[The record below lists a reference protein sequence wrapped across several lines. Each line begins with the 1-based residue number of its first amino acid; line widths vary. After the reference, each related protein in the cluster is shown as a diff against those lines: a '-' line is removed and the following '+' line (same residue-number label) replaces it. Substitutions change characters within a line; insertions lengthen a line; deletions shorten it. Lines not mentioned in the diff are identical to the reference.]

1 MPSSR
6 RVVRSGR
13 QPFCAA
19 VTRVFAGTLALLLAL
34 HMPGLQAEVVISTL
48 PNTNLGGSTVSD
60 TAWKAMLFTTGSSP
74 TQLDSVVVGL
84 NPNPT
89 TESTPFT
96 QQVKVS
102 LFSVSGGNPNAE
114 LLTTGLV
121 SVTMPARQGVY
132 TFDASSFT
140 VPFTMAA
147 NTPYALVLSSDSS
160 TIKWGGNGVSST
172 TPTASAGFAYNTF
185 LQSSDAGVSWATSLA
200 TNNAFAIVVVPEPS
214 QLALLAMGAV
224 GSWWAFRGRGRRRGR
239 RRDGRRDGRHSTS
252 APVPGVPV
260 LNVCR
265 HWQLV
270 GRHLNRFAVVMRLDE
285 FAPVGGRATSGRHRW
300 WLERFGIESLDP
312 GDNVLV

>member
-34 HMPGLQAEVVISTL
+34 HMPALQAEVVISNL
-48 PNTNLGGSTVSD
+48 PNTALGGSTISD

-102 LFSVSGGNPNAE
+102 LFSVAGGNPNAE

-140 VPFTMAA
+140 VPFTMAS

-185 LQSSDAGVSWATSLA
+185 LQSSDTGVSWTTSVA
-200 TNNAFAIVVVPEPS
+200 TNNAFAISVVPEPS

-224 GSWWAFRGRGRRRGR
+224 GSWWAFRGRRR
-239 RRDGRRDGRHSTS
+239 RRDGRRST
-252 APVPGVPV
+252 
-260 LNVCR
+260 
-265 HWQLV
+265 
-270 GRHLNRFAVVMRLDE
+270 D
-285 FAPVGGRATSGRHRW
+285 SGSVAG
-300 WLERFGIESLDP
+300 F
-312 GDNVLV
+312 